1 MHERLACE
9 SGQYNPSCFDVMLRY
24 LAPGLACAAAIV
36 AGACGGGPGAGT
48 KSPDTRVRELAD
60 TYLAAYFERFPEQIT
75 YFGVPGRPQSGLTD
89 NSLAALRA
97 SEARED
103 GFLASLKQIDPSAIG
118 AAPLRATY
126 AIARQTL
133 EAAVAKR
140 VCRDQ
145 LWNVSEM
152 T

>member
-1 MHERLACE
+1 
-9 SGQYNPSCFDVMLRY
+9 MLRY

-89 NSLAALRA
+89 HSLAALRA
-97 SEARED
+97 WGARED
-103 GFLASLKQIDPSAIG
+103 GLLGNAHQIHPSAIG
-118 AAPLRATY
+118 SAPRRATS
-126 AIARQTL
+126 APSRLT
-133 EAAVAKR
+133 
-140 VCRDQ
+140 
-145 LWNVSEM
+145 
-152 T
+152 